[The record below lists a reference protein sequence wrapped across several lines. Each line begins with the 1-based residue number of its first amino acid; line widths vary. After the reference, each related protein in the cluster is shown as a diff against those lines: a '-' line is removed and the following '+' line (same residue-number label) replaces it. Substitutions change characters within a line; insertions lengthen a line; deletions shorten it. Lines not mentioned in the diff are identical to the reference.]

1 MWCYKVKKYANNG
14 HVSEGHRN
22 QPKGLP
28 PAKLGQ
34 LEHKNKLA
42 REYNS
47 LNKVTIKASKLT

>member
-1 MWCYKVKKYANNG
+1 
-14 HVSEGHRN
+14 
-22 QPKGLP
+22 
-28 PAKLGQ
+28 